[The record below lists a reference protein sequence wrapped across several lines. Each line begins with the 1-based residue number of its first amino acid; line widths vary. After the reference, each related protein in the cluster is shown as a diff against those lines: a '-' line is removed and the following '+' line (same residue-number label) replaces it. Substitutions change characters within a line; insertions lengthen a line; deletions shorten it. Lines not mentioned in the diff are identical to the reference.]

1 MHDELCAA
9 VAGFLWYQ
17 ARWFKNSWGTSTLQH
32 SHFCAW
38 SSDMPKESKL
48 VTTLLILFQLCQ
60 LFVYVDSRTANTHR
74 VVNSANLQ

>member
-38 SSDMPKESKL
+38 SRDMPKESKL
-48 VTTLLILFQLCQ
+48 VTTLL
-60 LFVYVDSRTANTHR
+60 T
-74 VVNSANLQ
+74 